1 MSDDGSAPAYE
12 TSASMPNNYGTTP
25 LALDVHGDKHDP
37 ASPTYDSKERDFTDR
52 LSRQPSFLE
61 HLADSRDSQ
70 FPVQNRG
77 EIERYFVC
85 ENLQRATISSRLMTR
100 FGT

>member
-1 MSDDGSAPAYE
+1 MPSNNDT
-12 TSASMPNNYGTTP
+12 TS
-25 LALDVHGDKHDP
+25 LAVDVHGDKHDP
-37 ASPTYDSKERDFTDR
+37 ASPTYSSKERDFIGR

-61 HLADSRDSQ
+61 NLADSRDSQ

-85 ENLQRATISSRLMTR
+85 EPLHR
-100 FGT
+100 G

>member
-1 MSDDGSAPAYE
+1 
-12 TSASMPNNYGTTP
+12 MPSNNGTTS
-25 LALDVHGDKHDP
+25 LAVDVHGDEHDP
-37 ASPTYDSKERDFTDR
+37 ASPRYSSKERDFIDR

-61 HLADSRDSQ
+61 HLAHSRDSQ

-85 ENLQRATISSRLMTR
+85 ELLQR
-100 FGT
+100 G